1 MTPERLQYLLEQYL
15 DGTATEAERQEY
27 NTWYEAQQH
36 STADAFTPMELRQV
50 YQTIE
55 HRIAPARTVRM
66 RWMAAAAVVTGM
78 MAVGAAWWWQQPYG
92 QRGAAIAQSIHVQPD
107 TVEVENKLADTRSVR
122 LPDGSL
128 ATLYKGARIRYSSS
142 FGKQDRHVA
151 LFGKGYF
158 DVAQRASQPFV
169 VTAGNVATTALGTA
183 FTMAHTGTETKV
195 WLHSG
200 RVMVQANHN
209 IAYLQPGQMV
219 ISNAATGLLT
229 LNSESNTNITAT
241 PKRAAVKDFG
251 GLTGYA
257 ATFDQLPLSQV
268 LDSLAQGYHVKIRI
282 HHTSLENIAF
292 SGTVRP
298 TDSLAQVL
306 RRMALLEDLKITST
320 ATGYSIEKNH

>member
-1 MTPERLQYLLEQYL
+1 MTPGRLQYLLEKYL
-15 DGTATEAERQEY
+15 DDTATEAERQEY

-36 STADAFTPMELRQV
+36 ATDAAFTPMELRQA

-55 HRIAPARTVRM
+55 HRIAPARIVRM
-66 RWMAAAAVVTGM
+66 RWIAAAAVTGIM
-78 MAVGAAWWWQQPYG
+78 TMGAAWWWQQPHH
-92 QRGAAIAQSIHVQPD
+92 QHTATLAQATPAQPD
-107 TVEVENKLADTRSVR
+107 TLEVENKLADTRSIH

-128 ATLYKGARIRYSSS
+128 ATLYKGARIRYSCS
-142 FGKQDRHVA
+142 FGKQDRRII
-151 LFGKGYF
+151 LSGKSYF
-158 DVAQRASQPFV
+158 NVAQQAGKPFV
-169 VTAGNVATTALGTA
+169 VVSGNVATTALGTA
-183 FTMAHTGTETKV
+183 FTMAHTGAETKV

-200 RVMVQANHN
+200 RVMVQANNN

-219 ISNAATGLLT
+219 ISNTATGLLT
-229 LNSESNTNITAT
+229 LNSESNNNIATA
-241 PKRAAVKDFG
+241 PKQATIKDFG

-268 LDSLAQGYHVKIRI
+268 LDSLAKGYHVNIRI